1 VVITRRVP
9 LRYRRGPD
17 AGLDRPAHVRA
28 ASAIGWLGE
37 RLVAVQDDAAF
48 LAIVDPDTGL
58 CDDVP
63 LPAGAGGRRIFDAGL
78 GNKAHKFDLESVFAD
93 GDTLVALGSGGPLP
107 ARRCAITWR
116 PGEPARRIELP
127 RLFDALGA
135 AVLPG
140 ATALNLEGAALLRDW
155 VAILNRGG
163 DRAGDDVSPD
173 AQIWMPL
180 DGFRALLADP
190 DRAPVP
196 PLEVT
201 RCELGALDGA
211 PLHFTDL
218 AAVPGGPLFLAVAEA
233 TTTYFDDGAVTG
245 SVIGRLDDLRW
256 QRIPGADK
264 IEGICAGRAAGELYA
279 VTDPDDPDR
288 PGELLV
294 LGA

>member
-1 VVITRRVP
+1 VVIARRVP
-9 LRYRRGPD
+9 LRYRRGAD

-28 ASAIGWLGE
+28 SSALGWLGD

-63 LPAGAGGRRIFDAGL
+63 LPAGAGGRRVFDAGI

-116 PGEPARRIELP
+116 PGEPARRIDLS
-127 RLFDALGA
+127 RLFDAIGA

-140 ATALNLEGAALLRDW
+140 ATALNLEGAVVDGDRLVIA
-155 VAILNRGG
+155 NRGG
-163 DRAGDDVSPD
+163 DRAGDQVSPD
-173 AQIWMPL
+173 ALIAMPL
-180 DGFRALLADP
+180 AGFRALLADP
-190 DRAPVP
+190 DGPIPALQVSRVD
-196 PLEVT
+196 
-201 RCELGALDGA
+201 LGLLDGA

-218 AAVPGGPLFLAVAEA
+218 APSPDGILFLAVAEA
-233 TTTYFDDGAVTG
+233 TTSFFDDGAVTG
-245 SVIGRLDDLRW
+245 SVVGSLADLRCR
-256 QRIPGADK
+256 RIPGADK
-264 IEGICAGRAAGELYA
+264 VEGICAGRAPGELYA

-294 LGA
+294 LAG